1 MFREDN
7 MSNYGVDCNV
17 WLSLFSRK
25 EKKKERKK
33 EGALEQVR

>member
-1 MFREDN
+1 

-17 WLSLFSRK
+17 WLLLFSRK
-25 EKKKERKK
+25 GKKKKERKK